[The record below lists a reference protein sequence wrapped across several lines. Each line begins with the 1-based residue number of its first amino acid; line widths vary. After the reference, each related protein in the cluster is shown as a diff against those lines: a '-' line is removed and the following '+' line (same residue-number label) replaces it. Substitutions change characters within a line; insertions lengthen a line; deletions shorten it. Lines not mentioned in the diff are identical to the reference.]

1 MGLDGEE
8 WGKVVSQMLLTGT
21 YERNLDEKLRLALP
35 KRFRD
40 VTAAKDEPLFLVP
53 GTDGSLALY
62 PGPAFARLADRLAAQ
77 SPAAQD
83 VRAFGRLLYAQ
94 SQSVELDR
102 QGRFRVPLELARQAE
117 LGRECVLI
125 GAGDHLELWNKG
137 RWQAYLAD
145 LQPRYDQL
153 AESAL
158 AGAVAGR
165 SAATEPG
172 QGVEHIV
179 AERPML
185 PR

>member
-1 MGLDGEE
+1 
-8 WGKVVSQMLLTGT
+8 MLLTGT
-21 YERNLDEKLRLALP
+21 YERNLDEKLRVALP

-40 VTAAKDEPLFLVP
+40 LTATKDEPLFLVP

-62 PGPAFARLADRLAAQ
+62 PGPAFARLADRLASQ
-77 SPAAQD
+77 SPTAQD

-102 QGRFRVPLELARQAE
+102 QGRFRVPPELARHAELARQ
-117 LGRECVLI
+117 CVLI
-125 GAGDHLELWNKG
+125 GAGDHMELWNKE
-137 RWQAYLAD
+137 RWEAYLAD

-158 AGAVAGR
+158 SGGVSAR
-165 SAATEPG
+165 SATAAATAAVTEPG
-172 QGVEHIV
+172 NGAQEAIG
-179 AERPML
+179 ERPML